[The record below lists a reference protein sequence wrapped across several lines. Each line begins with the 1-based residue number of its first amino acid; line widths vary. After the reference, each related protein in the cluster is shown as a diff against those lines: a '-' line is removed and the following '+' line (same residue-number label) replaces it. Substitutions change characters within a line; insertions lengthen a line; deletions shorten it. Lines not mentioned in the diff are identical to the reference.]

1 MKQKDIL
8 LLLIPLFIV
17 NVIWIIFSIYHNSAT
32 STISQSLDLNIK
44 PISPDFDTQTIESL
58 KTREQ
63 ITPLFE
69 SQKETIPTPPVNEPT
84 KPSSASGQIEEG
96 GNLP

>member
-69 SQKETIPTPPVNEPT
+69 TA
-84 KPSSASGQIEEG
+84 SASGQIEKG